1 MRRKVTYRPIE
12 EAAIRWSGLEKF
24 ERPIL
29 EKVGSS
35 HVPKH
40 EDFPRWPTLILNA
53 ERIVDAMD
61 NGELRFTAIGADRE
75 VACPCSADVR
85 IRHVDVRAWMQ
96 KFYPDQRPAFLFGK
110 LERAIAPGVSAAA
123 FHTVVAE
130 REALRTALGQAH
142 AEIERQR
149 KLTKRGLSETPL
161 TRRSEQTYTNI
172 VGGLLTLLL
181 GQSPGGTPYSSFKTM
196 EAIVSALIAHH
207 GDLQG
212 ISERTLWAK
221 LGPARREI
229 AKERE

>member
-1 MRRKVTYRPIE
+1 MLRKVSYRPI

-24 ERPIL
+24 ERRIL

-35 HVPKH
+35 HVPMH

-75 VACPCSADVR
+75 ASSPCSADVR
-85 IRHVDVRAWMQ
+85 IRHVDLRAWLQ

-110 LERAIAPGVSAAA
+110 LERTIAPGVSAAA
-123 FHTVVAE
+123 FHTVVTE
-130 REALRTALGQAH
+130 REALRTALNQAH
-142 AEIERQR
+142 AEIERHR
-149 KLTKRGLSETPL
+149 KIGKRNLPETPL
-161 TRRSEQTYTNI
+161 TRRSEQTYTHI

-181 GQSPGGTPYSSFKTM
+181 GQSPGGTPYSSFRTM
-196 EAIVSALIAHH
+196 DAVISALIAHH

-212 ISERTLWAK
+212 MSERTLWAK
-221 LGPARREI
+221 LGSARREI
-229 AKERE
+229 DKQKE